1 MDNSNTKGKISIADN
16 VSSDINLMLEQIKY
30 LHNELNSIQSSFLTL
45 ISISLG
51 AYGLV
56 IFYALNYGSKSPE
69 SVNYLFIVLP
79 FLFFLSFYNI
89 IKYTIKMLGIGA
101 YIKYLEKKIN
111 KEKSKAIFMWGS
123 YLISSNSF
131 GLIGGIAQIPCYAAV
146 VIFLF
151 YMFFENVFKKG
162 VPLWCSYTL
171 TTLLIVQAIVL
182 FLMLIKCLYH
192 GFSVEYWCDKI
203 SKNYSIDIEFK
214 TRAPFWYIKLKD
226 KFKKEVDCDDGE
238 VDCDDGDNDPKKK
251 ITIFVDF
258 DMQ

>member
-1 MDNSNTKGKISIADN
+1 MGKSNIKAKISITDN
-16 VSSDINLMLEQIKY
+16 ASSDIKLMLEQIKY
-30 LHNELNSIQSSFLTL
+30 LHNELCSIQSSFLTL

-56 IFYALNYGSKSPE
+56 IFYALNYGFQNPK

-111 KEKSKAIFMWGS
+111 EGKREAIFMWGS
-123 YLISSNSF
+123 YLIQSNSF

-146 VIFLF
+146 VVFLF
-151 YMFFENVFKKG
+151 YMFFENILKKG

-182 FLMLIKCLYH
+182 LFMLIKCLYH

-203 SKNYSIDIEFK
+203 SKNYSVDKEFK
-214 TRAPFWYIKLKD
+214 TRAPYWYIRIKD
-226 KFKKEVDCDDGE
+226 KFKKKVDCDDSA
-238 VDCDDGDNDPKKK
+238 NDSKEEKND
-251 ITIFVDF
+251 IC
-258 DMQ
+258 